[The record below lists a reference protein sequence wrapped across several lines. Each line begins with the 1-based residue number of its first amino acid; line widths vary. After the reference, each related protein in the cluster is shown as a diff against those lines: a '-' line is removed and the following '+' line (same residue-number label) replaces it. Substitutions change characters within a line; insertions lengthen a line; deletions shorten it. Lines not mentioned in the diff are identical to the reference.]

1 MMELEQ
7 IYELMGRFQASG
19 LTRLEWTRK
28 DESLVLCREMAAP
41 PAAPAGIFRPEN
53 KKSPP
58 EIRGAGGAIRI

>member
-1 MMELEQ
+1 MELEQ

-41 PAAPAGIFRPEN
+41 PAAPAPVPAAPAPAEQ
-53 KKSPP
+53 PAP
-58 EIRGAGGAIRI
+58 QD